1 LMKDGILIIIHIYAK
16 VSQYMFVNLSIYPA
30 HNFKTTLNKQT
41 KKIPLKGAFARLW
54 KLNWTLFFTFYPY
67 TFIWQKCQT

>member
-1 LMKDGILIIIHIYAK
+1 MKDGILIIIHIYAK

-41 KKIPLKGAFARLW
+41 KKIPL
-54 KLNWTLFFTFYPY
+54 
-67 TFIWQKCQT
+67 